1 VLYNTLKVQKAL
13 LLLYHLLWRCFAIYP
28 VYCYYCTL
36 NLYYSDNCTFMQVR
50 TMADLLAAGETPD
63 ILFWV
68 GCSGSFDQRAQ
79 KITKAFTLILH
90 KAGIRYAILGKEEMC
105 TGDPARRAGNEFMF
119 HMMAYQNI
127 QVLNNYGIKKIVTAC
142 PHCFNI
148 IRNEYPELGGNYE
161 VIHHTTFLQQLLDE
175 GKVRIKE
182 GGAFSGKRITYHDSC
197 YLGRA
202 NDIYEA
208 PRKVLEALDA
218 ELVEMKR
225 CRSKGLCCGAGG
237 AQMFKEEEKGTH
249 RINEERINE
258 ALTTDAAIVASACPF
273 CNTMMTDGVKSKEK
287 EDTVQVLD
295 VAELIAASME

>member
-1 VLYNTLKVQKAL
+1 
-13 LLLYHLLWRCFAIYP
+13 
-28 VYCYYCTL
+28 
-36 NLYYSDNCTFMQVR
+36 MQIQTVAE
-50 TMADLLAAGETPD
+50 MAAAGTTPD

-79 KITKAFTLILH
+79 KITKAFATILN
-90 KAGIRYAILGKEEMC
+90 KVGINFAILGKEESC

-119 HMMAYQNI
+119 QMMAYQNI

-148 IRNEYPELGGNYE
+148 LKNEYPELGGTYE
-161 VIHHTTFLQQLLDE
+161 VIHHTTFLQQLIDE
-175 GKVRIKE
+175 GKIKLKE
-182 GGAFSGKRITYHDSC
+182 GGTFKGKRITYHDSC

-237 AQMFKEEEKGTH
+237 AQMFKEEEKGTL
-249 RINEERINE
+249 RINQERIHE
-258 ALTTDAAIVASACPF
+258 ALETQSNIVAAACPF
-273 CNTMMTDGVKSKEK
+273 CNTMLTDGVKQQEK
-287 EDTVQVLD
+287 EDTVKVLD
-295 VAELIAASME
+295 VAELVAASME